1 MMTTSQSCQKLGKRF
16 PSRRNNRCKVSGAG
30 TSKSAIREGQCGWTI
45 TMDAVGGEG
54 FEMKLEEWTGHG
66 KVFRLYSICKGKLFE
81 GMT

>member
-1 MMTTSQSCQKLGKRF
+1 MPKTGEKISKQKEQQVQSLWG
-16 PSRRNNRCKVSGAG
+16 RN
-30 TSKSAIREGQCGWTI
+30 KSAIREGQCGWSI